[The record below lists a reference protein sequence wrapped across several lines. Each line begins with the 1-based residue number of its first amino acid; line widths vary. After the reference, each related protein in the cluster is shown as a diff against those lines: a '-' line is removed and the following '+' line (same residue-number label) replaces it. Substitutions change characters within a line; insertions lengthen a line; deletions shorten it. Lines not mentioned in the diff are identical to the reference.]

1 MKLRKVFM
9 GLFLLVLGFVLFT
22 SCDEIKQVISD
33 QAAPIIEDTVNECL
47 GLTDAEED
55 KKFKLP
61 EAKRYENFVMKKSN
75 SFKGGSKEH
84 YEEYG
89 LDVIEPKVTFSE
101 YLIELNE
108 RLDGTFTQNEI
119 YDFDGTVENGS
130 QWVYVDETNTQ
141 YTLYFERIVDESG
154 NDEKWTVNLLI
165 SKLIAFEDKTEN

>member
-9 GLFLLVLGFVLFT
+9 GLFLLVIGFVLFT

-61 EAKRYENFVMKKSN
+61 EAKRYENFVIKKTDN
-75 SFKGGSKEH
+75 C
-84 YEEYG
+84 EEYG

-108 RLDGTFTQNEI
+108 RLGGTFTENEI
-119 YDFDGTVENGS
+119 KNFDGSLENVS

-141 YTLYFERIVDESG
+141 YTLHFERIVDEHG

-165 SKLIAFEDKTEN
+165 SKIMASFDKTEN

>member
-1 MKLRKVFM
+1 MKKAIIIALS
-9 GLFLLVLGFVLFT
+9 LVLVLALFT

-61 EAKRYENFVMKKSN
+61 EAKRYENFVIKKTDN
-75 SFKGGSKEH
+75 C
-84 YEEYG
+84 EEYG

-101 YLIELNE
+101 YLIKLNE
-108 RLDGTFTQNEI
+108 RLGGTFTENEI
-119 YDFDGTVENGS
+119 KNFDGSLENVS
-130 QWVYVDETNTQ
+130 QWSYVDETDTQ
-141 YTLYFERIVDESG
+141 YTLHFERIVDENG

-165 SKLIAFEDKTEN
+165 SKIMAFDNKTEN